1 MNLWLVT
8 AQDAPGSALAR
19 GLQEAGWTCTGFADG
34 EAVDR
39 AASVESPDAFL
50 VVEPCP
56 PWGAEGLL
64 SRLQAKTDAGR
75 PVLVLGVD
83 EAQARV
89 RLLDLGADDVLP
101 ASVGPEELLARL
113 RRRMAVF
120 RRASGP
126 MTQGPEDRG
135 AVVDALTEVHN
146 RRYFLLRLEDEFRRA
161 QRYDNPLALV
171 LVDLD
176 QFRGINE
183 SFGHLVGDGVLR
195 AVAQCLVAAVRET
208 DTIARTGGD
217 EVGCIL
223 PQTHLAGALTVAEQI
238 RRDIAALRTG
248 PGAEVLLTASV
259 GVGSHPAV
267 QVQTP
272 EELIG
277 AADGC
282 LARAKREGRNRICLA
297 DPGSERSPRVRLRG
311 WVTSDHKHPWWC
323 RMTRG
328 PNACTGQGGPDPRGL
343 ATTGRVAGRLQPLH
357 RLEDLMELALR
368 TSPAQGRLLVV
379 DDEENILKSLRRVL
393 RSGDWEI
400 RTALDG
406 ERALKILEQFTPEV
420 VISDFRLPGMNG
432 ADFLAQVKQRIP
444 LAQRIMLTGH
454 ADQRGIEEAINRSEI
469 FRFIA
474 KPWNDSALLLTVQ
487 SAFEQYAV
495 QRENAHLQEVTRA
508 QNEELRALNAELEQR
523 VQQRTRLLVVAK
535 REWELSFDSLDLPL
549 AVVRGSDHSVR
560 RANVAYARVAGRP
573 VQGVSQNPPCH
584 QFLFGRDTPCTGCPM
599 KKAIS
604 SGKEGRA
611 EIQHKG
617 RIYVLD
623 VYPMAEEGQAVCAY
637 RDVTD
642 ERAMT
647 ARLVETEKM
656 AAVGQLA
663 GGVAHEIN
671 NPLAGILTFAQLMKR
686 DAGRRRGDLDSLQ
699 LIEESALRCKR
710 IVESLLQFS
719 RRSQEATAA
728 RSTSTAAWTTRRS
741 SSGPA
746 EEVAEAALDMKTEAD
761 LPPVIG
767 DTGRWGG
774 AAQPPPERAVR
785 WREAGR
791 AHCSH
796 RAAHTH
802 VFWRVGDTG
811 TGIEP
816 SVLPRIFEPSF
827 TTKPP
832 GQGTGL
838 GLAIAYR
845 IVQDHGGRFE
855 VQSAPGEGST
865 FTVLLPIPPTSF
877 PSVRN

>member
-1 MNLWLVT
+1 M
-8 AQDAPGSALAR
+8 DGK
-19 GLQEAGWTCTGFADG
+19 TCM
-34 EAVDR
+34 
-39 AASVESPDAFL
+39 
-50 VVEPCP
+50 EP
-56 PWGAEGLL
+56 
-64 SRLQAKTDAGR
+64 
-75 PVLVLGVD
+75 
-83 EAQARV
+83 
-89 RLLDLGADDVLP
+89 
-101 ASVGPEELLARL
+101 
-113 RRRMAVF
+113 
-120 RRASGP
+120 
-126 MTQGPEDRG
+126 
-135 AVVDALTEVHN
+135 
-146 RRYFLLRLEDEFRRA
+146 
-161 QRYDNPLALV
+161 
-171 LVDLD
+171 
-176 QFRGINE
+176 
-183 SFGHLVGDGVLR
+183 
-195 AVAQCLVAAVRET
+195 
-208 DTIARTGGD
+208 
-217 EVGCIL
+217 
-223 PQTHLAGALTVAEQI
+223 
-238 RRDIAALRTG
+238 ALR
-248 PGAEVLLTASV
+248 
-259 GVGSHPAV
+259 
-267 QVQTP
+267 
-272 EELIG
+272 
-277 AADGC
+277 
-282 LARAKREGRNRICLA
+282 
-297 DPGSERSPRVRLRG
+297 
-311 WVTSDHKHPWWC
+311 
-323 RMTRG
+323 M
-328 PNACTGQGGPDPRGL
+328 
-343 ATTGRVAGRLQPLH
+343 
-357 RLEDLMELALR
+357 
-368 TSPAQGRLLVV
+368 SPAQGRLLVV

-393 RSGDWEI
+393 RSQDWEI

-406 ERALKILEQFTPEV
+406 ERGLKILEQFTPEV

-432 ADFLAQVKQRIP
+432 ADFLQQVKQRIP

-454 ADQRGIEEAINRSEI
+454 ADQRAIEEAINRSEI

-495 QRENAHLQEVTRA
+495 HAENARLQEVTRA
-508 QNEELRALNAELEQR
+508 QNEELRALNAELEER

-573 VQGVSQNPPCH
+573 VQGLGQNPSCH
-584 QFLFGRDTPCTGCPM
+584 QFLFGRDTPCTGCPL
-599 KKAIS
+599 KTAIR

-642 ERAMT
+642 ERTMT

-686 DAGRRRGDLDSLQ
+686 DAGRAKGDIESLQ

-719 RRSQEATAA
+719 RRSQQGDRRLFELNRCVDDAAFLFGAQLKKSPEA
-728 RSTSTAAWTTRRS
+728 SL
-741 SSGPA
+741 
-746 EEVAEAALDMKTEAD
+746 EVRTESD

-767 DTGRWGG
+767 DTGQMGQVLLNLLQNG
-774 AAQPPPERAVR
+774 LYALEGKPGTLCVST
-785 WREAGR
+785 GR
-791 AHCSH
+791 
-796 RAAHTH
+796 RDLTH
-802 VFWRVGDTG
+802 VFFSIRDTG
-811 TGIEP
+811 SGIES

-855 VQSAPGEGST
+855 VESAPGEGST